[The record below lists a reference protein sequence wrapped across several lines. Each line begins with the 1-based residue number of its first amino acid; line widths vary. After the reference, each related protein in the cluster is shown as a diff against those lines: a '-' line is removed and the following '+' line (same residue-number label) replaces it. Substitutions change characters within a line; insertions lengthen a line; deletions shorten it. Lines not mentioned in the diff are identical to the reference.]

1 MLVFFPETFFGG
13 SQKNNGNI
21 VCVIFRCTYYFR
33 LTFLSFAVPS
43 FCSKFQ
49 PLLPNSAAY
58 FFATGGGYDKL
69 EVYKCSDGVK
79 TPAVTREMVIRF
91 PSRMVSWRH
100 EEFHMVIQMLRLNT
114 HVHKHTHARVHIRIN
129 THRRAHASLLGA
141 ANLLNQVIL
150 LLGNTSLCKLTVLVP
165 RKLAL
170 VSLSGC
176 NKSRRG
182 GLITQ

>member
-1 MLVFFPETFFGG
+1 MDFSWICQQIWREHKQSSQIKKFIIYLSIIFICSFRANTHLCLSNFSFFGC
-13 SQKNNGNI
+13 N
-21 VCVIFRCTYYFR
+21 
-33 LTFLSFAVPS
+33 PS

-69 EVYKCSDGVK
+69 EVYKCSDSVK

-114 HVHKHTHARVHIRIN
+114 HVHKHTHARMHIHIN
-129 THRRAHASLLGA
+129 THRHTLFPPRCSKFTKSSHFAS
-141 ANLLNQVIL
+141 Q
-150 LLGNTSLCKLTVLVP
+150 
-165 RKLAL
+165 
-170 VSLSGC
+170 
-176 NKSRRG
+176 
-182 GLITQ
+182 